1 VRKLAKGRVLDV
13 GTGSGIQALS
23 AERAESVLGVDIDED
38 VIARCKRLET
48 GRVRFAVSDLFSN
61 VSGKFDT
68 IIFNA
73 PYLPSDKGI
82 EDRTLYGGSEGHE
95 IIERFLKEAGTFL
108 ADDGIIL
115 LVFSSFTVKDKVDS
129 LIEENG
135 FDFEE
140 LEKVHIS
147 FEDIYCY
154 RLTKGNFK

>member
-73 PYLPSDKGI
+73 P
-82 EDRTLYGGSEGHE
+82 
-95 IIERFLKEAGTFL
+95 TFQ
-108 ADDGIIL
+108 A
-115 LVFSSFTVKDKVDS
+115 
-129 LIEENG
+129 
-135 FDFEE
+135 
-140 LEKVHIS
+140 
-147 FEDIYCY
+147 
-154 RLTKGNFK
+154 TKA